1 MTLRS
6 RLAVGL
12 VSIAVILVIPLLIA
26 VQSLDRL
33 HREARALQT
42 GEFAGSL
49 LLGRLRDGLNDLRR
63 AETRMLLFP
72 DSGSRDA
79 MRTQID
85 VVRRL
90 TDSLENYQLIGAA
103 TVVRRAVGEIAR
115 WGPEEYQ
122 AALTKRH
129 DLADTIS
136 SKYLVPA
143 LDSADVG
150 VRTAEND
157 LRQRTVERIDQSAG
171 SLRATQTAAIIGLI
185 LAIVLATGIGFWLT
199 RFITKPVSALEAGM
213 RAVADGQFDYKLRYD
228 TTREHEFGHLAR
240 SFDAMARQLAEL
252 DKLKAEFVSVASHEL
267 KTPINVVIGYVQLL
281 EEGIYGE
288 VPPKQLDILKTVSK
302 QMAQLQRLVQQLL
315 DVSRFEAGG
324 GRIDPRPIDFPHML
338 DDLEHAFDVLAMQ
351 RGVRFNVRRGDDLP
365 QEVIWDRDR
374 MNEVLGNLLSNAFKF
389 TKQNGEVD
397 LKVESAGDHI
407 VLAVRD
413 TGAGIPPEQVS
424 RIFEK
429 FYQAD
434 NQRSASAM
442 GTGLG
447 LAIVK
452 SIVEAHDGRIRCES
466 KIGEGTT
473 FIIELPRVVRR
484 RSSMSAPRKIPT
496 PTFSRLS
503 T

>member
-12 VSIAVILVIPLLIA
+12 ISIAVILVIPLLIA

-33 HREARALQT
+33 HTEARALQS

-90 TDSLENYQLIGAA
+90 TDSLEHYELIGAA
-103 TVVRRAVGEIAR
+103 LDIRGAVGQIAK

-122 AALTKRH
+122 AALTRRH

-136 SKYLVPA
+136 SRYLVPA
-143 LDSADVG
+143 LDSADAG
-150 VRTAEND
+150 VRSAEDD
-157 LRQRTVERIDQSAG
+157 LRKRTVDRIDRSAS
-171 SLRATQTAAIIGLI
+171 SLRATQTAAIVGLV
-185 LAIVLATGIGFWLT
+185 LAILLATGIGFWLT
-199 RFITKPVSALEAGM
+199 RFITKPVLALEAGM

-228 TTREHEFGHLAR
+228 TSREHEFGHLAR
-240 SFDAMARQLAEL
+240 SFDDMARQLADL

-281 EEGIYGE
+281 EEGIYGDLQ
-288 VPPKQLDILKTVSK
+288 PKQRDVLKTVNK
-302 QMAQLQRLVQQLL
+302 QMSQLQRLVQQLL

-324 GRIDPRPIDFPHML
+324 GRIEPRPVDFPHML
-338 DDLEHAFDVLAMQ
+338 DDLEQAFAVLAMQ
-351 RGVRFNVRRGDDLP
+351 RGVHFNVRRGDDLP
-365 QEVIWDRDR
+365 HEVIWDKDR

-397 LKVESAGDHI
+397 LAVESAGDHI

-434 NQRSASAM
+434 NQRSASAV

-452 SIVEAHDGRIRCES
+452 GIVEAHDGRIRCES
-466 KIGEGTT
+466 KAGEGTVFT
-473 FIIELPRVVRR
+473 IELPRVVRR
-484 RSSMSAPRKIPT
+484 RSSMSSPRKIPT
-496 PTFSRLS
+496 PKFPRLS